1 MRGIYSAGMGML
13 NSLQRLDSISN
24 NLANVNTNGYKKDT
38 SLFKAIL
45 EKEFY
50 SFSKN
55 SQKGFSIGKSET
67 AVVLDKVV
75 PEMTQGRLV
84 ETNNNFDMAILGK
97 GFFKVQSGES
107 IFYTRNGEFKLSA
120 NGYLVDNNGNKVLDE
135 TDNPIRIQD
144 KFEVNED
151 GNINNTSNKVG
162 IVELQNLSKKG
173 TNYFI
178 GTEIK
183 DTTSKVKQGYI
194 EKSNV
199 DTLKEMVNMISANRE
214 FEILQKAVQSQDS
227 LNAKAI
233 EITRT

>member
-13 NSLQRLDSISN
+13 NSLQRLNSISN

-50 SFSKN
+50 SFPKN
-55 SQKGFSIGKSET
+55 SQKGIGIGKTET

-75 PEMTQGRLV
+75 PEMTQGKLV

-97 GFFKVQSGES
+97 GFFKVQSGKD
-107 IFYTRNGEFKLSA
+107 IFYTRDGEFKLSA
-120 NGYLVDNNGNKVLDE
+120 DGYLVDNNGNKILDE
-135 TDNPIRIQD
+135 TNNPIRVQKNLEI
-144 KFEVNED
+144 NEN
-151 GNINNTSNKVG
+151 GNINNTSNKIG
-162 IVELQNLSKKG
+162 IVELKNLSKKG

-178 GTEIK
+178 GTEVK
-183 DTTSKVKQGYI
+183 DTISKIKQGYV